1 MKKTRLDNLLI
12 EQGKAD
18 SREKAKR
25 LVLSGAVM
33 VGDRVVDK
41 PGTMISS
48 GAEIRV
54 TQKDPFVS
62 RGGLKLQEALDRF
75 GIDCRDVT
83 AIDIGASTGGFTDC
97 LLQRGARK
105 VFAVDVGYGQ
115 LDWSLRND
123 PRVVLLEK
131 KNARYL
137 LPEDIGNER
146 VKLAVADVSFIS
158 LKLVL
163 PPLRNLLDPEEGI
176 AIALIKPQFEAGKG
190 KVGKG
195 GIVKDPETIKT
206 VLSGLL
212 EWFKK
217 EGWGVGG
224 LIPSPIKGQKGNT
237 EFLVYLKSGRSGKDW
252 EIVPHNWP
260 AASDK

>member
-1 MKKTRLDNLLI
+1 MKKARLDTLLL

-25 LVLSGAVM
+25 LILSGAVM
-33 VGDRVVDK
+33 VGDKVVDK
-41 PGTMISS
+41 PGAMMPSAS
-48 GAEIRV
+48 EIRII
-54 TQKDPFVS
+54 QKDPFVS
-62 RGGLKLQEALDRF
+62 RGGIKLQEALNRF
-75 GIDCRDVT
+75 GIDCSDAT

-115 LDWSLRND
+115 LDWTLRND
-123 PRVVLLEK
+123 PRVALLEK

-137 LPEDIGNER
+137 LPEDIGNELAQ
-146 VKLAVADVSFIS
+146 LAVADVSFIS

-163 PPLRNLLDPEEGI
+163 PPLRNLIDPEEGI
-176 AIALIKPQFEAGKG
+176 VIALIKPQFEAGKG

-195 GIVKDPETIKT
+195 GIVKDPETIKA
-206 VLSGLL
+206 VLCDLL

-217 EGWGVGG
+217 EGWGFGG

-237 EFLVYLKSGRSGKDW
+237 EFLVYLKSRCSGKDRELDIVSLAAK
-252 EIVPHNWP
+252 EI
-260 AASDK
+260 